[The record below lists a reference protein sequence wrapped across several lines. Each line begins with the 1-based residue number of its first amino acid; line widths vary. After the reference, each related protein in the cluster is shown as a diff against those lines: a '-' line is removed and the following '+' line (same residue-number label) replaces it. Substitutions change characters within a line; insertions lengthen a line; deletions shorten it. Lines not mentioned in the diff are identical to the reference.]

1 MEILVIC
8 DSYAP
13 SKNSAAIQMR
23 DLVEEMTL
31 LHNVTVC
38 IPVDSV
44 LRKHQKIIIN
54 NSVTEIRIYIPG
66 IKNNNTYIR
75 ALAELLMPFLVYIMM
90 LKTGTVFKKY
100 EAIIWYSPSIFLS
113 LLVAMIKLK
122 SNCKSYLILR
132 DIFPDWAND
141 LGLIPN
147 KIVNYFFRVIA
158 SFQLKVANRIGIQS
172 EGNRNILLN
181 YSSKLNQKI
190 EVLNNWLSEIKIS
203 ELHGELYDLVKDKRK
218 KVFIYS
224 GNIGVSQNLDLFL
237 SAITQIEDIRSDFVM
252 IVVGRGSEMEY
263 LSKKY
268 NLSNVIYFFDEIE
281 SNELNFIYQYCA
293 FGVVCLNMLHETHNI
308 PGKFLSYLRA
318 KLPVVA
324 LVNKN
329 NDLIKIINQSEVGI
343 VILQQDILSISYHL
357 LSLLEKD
364 EKYYFYKNNCEKLW
378 KNEYS
383 TKIATNQIM
392 NFFKV

>member
-1 MEILVIC
+1 MDILVIC
-8 DSYAP
+8 DSYVP
-13 SKNSAAIQMR
+13 SKNSAAIQMK
-23 DLVEEMTL
+23 DLVAEMAL
-31 LHNVTVC
+31 SHNVTVC

-44 LRKHQKIIIN
+44 LKKSQKIIIN

-66 IKNNNTYIR
+66 IKNNNTYKR
-75 ALAELLMPFLVYIMM
+75 ALAELLMPFFIYLIM
-90 LKTGTVFKKY
+90 LKLGAFYKRY
-100 EAIIWYSPSIFLS
+100 EAVIWYSPSIFLS
-113 LLVAMIKLK
+113 LLVAMIKYK
-122 SNCKSYLILR
+122 CNCKSYLILR

-181 YSSKLNQKI
+181 YSSKFNQKI
-190 EVLNNWLSEIKIS
+190 EVLHNWLSEIKIS

-237 SAITQIEDIRSDFVM
+237 SAITQIEGIRSDFIM

-263 LSKKY
+263 LRKKH

-293 FGVVCLNMLHETHNI
+293 FGVVCLSMLHETHNI

-343 VILQQDILSISYHL
+343 AISQEDILSISNHL
-357 LSLLEKD
+357 LFLLEEDK
-364 EKYYFYKNNCEKLW
+364 KYNDYKNNCEKLW
-378 KNEYS
+378 INEYS
-383 TKIATNQIM
+383 TKKAKNQIM

>member
-1 MEILVIC
+1 
-8 DSYAP
+8 
-13 SKNSAAIQMR
+13 
-23 DLVEEMTL
+23 MTL